1 MSSMDNV
8 KVVLV
13 GLGPHA
19 KRIYMKC
26 FQVNDMEPTL
36 IIDLES
42 KKTEVESYVQ
52 ENNLKTETLFVDES
66 ERNALQLSVE
76 NQNKIIEKVKELKI
90 THAIISTEP
99 KAHYAYITLFMKNGI
114 HVLVDKPLTAP
125 VNVSIDQAMAQRIQ
139 DEYESIKDMY
149 CEAKKNNV
157 ILQVQCQRR
166 WHKGYQLIYKI
177 AEETVKKYQVPI
189 TAIQISHCDGMWNM
203 PDEFVTRENHPY
215 KYGYGKLFHS
225 GYHFVDLAAWFE
237 SINYSLDRKASDNI
251 ELFAT
256 AVRPSDFMLM
266 VDKQNYQ
273 ELFDDHKFDD
283 IFDHL
288 DDYHFEKYGE
298 IDLYSLIQFKRQE
311 KVVSTVT
318 LNLMQNGFSRRSWNS
333 IPEDTYKG
341 NGRVRHEYMN
351 MEIGPLMNIQVHSY
365 QSKEIKDKVEGKI
378 GVGEVEHFDIFVY
391 RNVDLIGGNPMEK
404 FTLNDLYQEDGN
416 MQGYNEEAREHCFDE
431 FIRCKVV
438 GDPIFEH
445 ELGIQILTKEYEAL
459 CQKEKGLPSVVQ
471 FPFEWKRG

>member
-1 MSSMDNV
+1 M
-8 KVVLV
+8 
-13 GLGPHA
+13 
-19 KRIYMKC
+19 
-26 FQVNDMEPTL
+26 
-36 IIDLES
+36 
-42 KKTEVESYVQ
+42 
-52 ENNLKTETLFVDES
+52 
-66 ERNALQLSVE
+66 QLSVE

-225 GYHFVDLAAWFE
+225 GYHFVDLAAWCE
-237 SINYSLDRKASDNI
+237 SINYSVERKASDNI